1 MKTENEKENNPAEG
15 FMRPGGIRLDEGKR
29 EDGEPGK
36 ANAASLKSE
45 GKGNNGR
52 RIIQRLFIPLIMG
65 YFLGRAVEGLF

>member
-1 MKTENEKENNPAEG
+1 MENENKEG
-15 FMRPGGIRLDEGKR
+15 FMRPGGIRGSEADR
-29 EDGEPGK
+29 ENPEPGK